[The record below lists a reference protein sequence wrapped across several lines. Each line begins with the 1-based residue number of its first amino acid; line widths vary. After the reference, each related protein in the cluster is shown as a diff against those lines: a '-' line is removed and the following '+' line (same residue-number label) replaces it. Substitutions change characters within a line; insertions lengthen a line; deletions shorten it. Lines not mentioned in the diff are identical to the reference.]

1 MFQAC
6 LCMRGTDSL
15 SMSRLHFFS
24 ALRAQESERF
34 LPTLACCCAL
44 WRRAS
49 TDREV
54 HRKHPCGARR
64 SSQTQKVHKKMTQN
78 GYPTF
83 DGDEKSTLLK
93 KVQTKDA
100 WDEKGMLWRL
110 GGQKAFV
117 LDEFRKWWR
126 VDSTEFKYVQVSDTC
141 CWMPFV
147 QGVFLPLLPAMWI
160 VCQRKLRWDSVSF
173 ARALY
178 ATT

>member
-1 MFQAC
+1 
-6 LCMRGTDSL
+6 MRGADSL

-49 TDREV
+49 NGPRGAPET
-54 HRKHPCGARR
+54 PLCGARR

-100 WDEKGMLWRL
+100 RDEKGMRWRL

-141 CWMPFV
+141 CWMPV
-147 QGVFLPLLPAMWI
+147 VKGVFFPFCLRCEWLSNGSCAEI
-160 VCQRKLRWDSVSF
+160 V
-173 ARALY
+173 
-178 ATT
+178 